1 MAMEKNPN
9 RVLFLDVDG
18 GLKNETWAHEVYA
31 KEGVSVYRED
41 RLEERALLLL
51 KEIID
56 RTGAVIVVSSAW
68 RRFPDA
74 YEHLTEWLEKYG
86 MSIYD
91 KTPVLDTYRGQ
102 EISSWL
108 THHLDVTNYAILD
121 DLDDMGLL
129 LSHFVHTHYMF
140 GLSKKNVERCVKLLT
155 EGVK

>member
-1 MAMEKNPN
+1 MTMEQNSS

-18 GLKNETWAHEVYA
+18 VLNNETWAQEVYA
-31 KEGVSVYRED
+31 KEGVRVYRED

-74 YEHLTEWLEKYG
+74 YEHLAEWLEKYG

-91 KTPVLDTYRGQ
+91 KTPILDTYRGQ
-102 EISSWL
+102 EIRSWL
-108 THHLDVTNYAILD
+108 TQHLEVTHYAILD
-121 DLDDMGLL
+121 DLDDMGHLMP
-129 LSHFVHTHYMF
+129 HFVHTNYMF
-140 GLSKKNVERCVKLLT
+140 GLREKNVERCVKLLT
-155 EGVK
+155 EGVE